1 MSKTSYYEVL
11 GVSRGA
17 SGKELKA
24 AYLRAA
30 KVHHPDA
37 GGQAERFLEVRAA
50 YQVLSDPAR
59 RAMYDRD
66 GDDFERLEHV
76 RDADLQAHM
85 EREQR
90 WAQRMKERAER
101 ESKPGGFRPR
111 PEDVPFNFD
120 EWERGHRLGRYGD
133 GPEGRDINAAFT
145 FYYVELARRREE
157 EARLAARGEGLGRD
171 AGFFRRRR
179 ERELAELAERA
190 AAAERGKS
198 GGSGGGS
205 SSRGLHSWS
214 APRAGCWPQQLE
226 QQQLLLQ
233 RKQRCRAV
241 GRRLGA
247 ATPSREGRGLG
258 SGRAAALAVLRALR

>member
-1 MSKTSYYEVL
+1 
-11 GVSRGA
+11 
-17 SGKELKA
+17 
-24 AYLRAA
+24 LRAA

-59 RAMYDRD
+59 RALYDRD

-76 RDADLQAHM
+76 RDADLQAHL

-157 EARLAARGEGLGRD
+157 ESRRAARGEEPGRD
-171 AGFFRRRR
+171 ATFFRRRR

-190 AAAERGKS
+190 MAAERSKN
-198 GGSGGGS
+198 GGGGGS
-205 SSRGLHSWS
+205 SSKGLHSS
-214 APRAGCWPQQLE
+214 SGFITGLCLLPLKMMQREQRFRATE
-226 QQQLLLQ
+226 
-233 RKQRCRAV
+233 
-241 GRRLGA
+241 RRLGT
-247 ATPSREGRGLG
+247 ATRDGRGLG
-258 SGRAAALAVLRALR
+258 WGRSATLALRRALR

>member
-1 MSKTSYYEVL
+1 MTKTSYYEVL

-50 YQVLSDPAR
+50 YQVLSDPVR

-76 RDADLQAHM
+76 RDADLQAHK

-101 ESKPGGFRPR
+101 ESKPGGLRPR

-120 EWERGHRLGRYGD
+120 EWERGHRLGRYGE

-157 EARLAARGEGLGRD
+157 EARLAARGEGPGRD

-179 ERELAELAERA
+179 ERELADLAERA

-198 GGSGGGS
+198 GGGGGGS
-205 SSRGLHSWS
+205 SKGLHSWS
-214 APRAGCWPQQLE
+214 AARAGFWPQQLE
-226 QQQLLLQ
+226 QQQLLQ

-247 ATPSREGRGLG
+247 ATREGRGLG
-258 SGRAAALAVLRALR
+258 LAHSAALAVLRALR